1 MLRMLIFYQLC
12 QFYVYSVHE
21 NTLHAKIKHAILYD
35 IKQSSLPEFTYLVKE
50 HTMNI
55 TGIIAE
61 YNPFHNGHLYHME
74 RARIDTA
81 ADYVIVVLS
90 GDFVQRGA
98 PAILDK
104 YLRTQMALE
113 NGADLVVELP
123 VCYAASSAEYF
134 SMGAVSL
141 LDKLCCVNHLSFG
154 SECGNSKELLDI
166 ASFIIEETPAYRA
179 ALNQYL
185 RQGMHFAQANAKAVS
200 AQFADSASI
209 EDTLSSPN
217 NTLGIA
223 YLKALFKRGSQIQ
236 PHTMKRYQSGY
247 HDTDAGALSA
257 SAVRHSMLSSAK
269 ACGQQAL
276 PLIQEDD
283 FSAMLIYR
291 LRSLFAEAAQTSA
304 NKNDIALCLTAYADV
319 SEDLAFRIYTMI
331 NQYESFSQFCLL
343 LKSKELTYSRISRA
357 LLHILLGIK
366 KSRLDTFV
374 QGDYISYAR
383 ILGFKKESTPLFSQI
398 KAYSKIP
405 LISKLADAGK
415 LLSAHS
421 YQMLL
426 TDIHAADLYEQTA
439 CMKYK
444 HSFQSEY
451 SREIIRI

>member
-1 MLRMLIFYQLC
+1 
-12 QFYVYSVHE
+12 
-21 NTLHAKIKHAILYD
+21 
-35 IKQSSLPEFTYLVKE
+35 
-50 HTMNI
+50 MNI

-61 YNPFHNGHLYHME
+61 YNPFHNGHLYQLE
-74 RARIDTA
+74 RARVDTS

-104 YLRTQMALE
+104 YVRTQMALE
-113 NGADLVVELP
+113 CGADLVLELP

-141 LDKLCCVNHLSFG
+141 LDKLGCVNYLSFG
-154 SECGNSKELLDI
+154 SECGNVKELLDI
-166 ASFIIEETPAYRA
+166 ASIIIEETPAYRE
-179 ALNQYL
+179 ALNLYL

-200 AQFADSASI
+200 AQFADSTSI
-209 EDTLSSPN
+209 EEVLSSPN

-223 YLKALFKRGSQIQ
+223 YLKALFKRSSQIQ
-236 PHTMKRYQSGY
+236 PHTIKRQLSDY

-257 SAVRHSMLSSAK
+257 SAVRRSLLSSAAK
-269 ACGQQAL
+269 SYEQPMAQTSPELQNQIPASVFAAL
-276 PLIQEDD
+276 LSAYGKSYPIQEDD
-283 FSAMLIYR
+283 FSVQLVYR

-304 NKNDIALCLTAYADV
+304 NKNDIALCLTEYADV
-319 SEDLAFRIYTMI
+319 SEDLAYRIYTSVS
-331 NQYESFSQFCLL
+331 QYESFSQFCLL

-374 QGDYISYAR
+374 QDDYISYAR
-383 ILGFKKESTPLFSQI
+383 ILGFRKEATPLFSEI
-398 KAYSKIP
+398 KTNSKIP
-405 LISKLADAGK
+405 LISKLADAQK
-415 LLSAHS
+415 LLSTPA

-426 TDIHAADLYEQTA
+426 ADIHAADLYEQTA
-439 CMKYK
+439 CMKYRQP
-444 HSFQSEY
+444 FQSEY